1 MRHAQFGRMGGGA
14 EAGRPG
20 ADDGNFELCVAMPDG
35 TMQHWWRDNQSGGLP
50 WAYSASFGSNVKQVV
65 ALLQGSFGFNL
76 ELVALRNDGMLQ
88 HYWRD
93 DGGWHA
99 DGSTIGTT
107 L

>member
-1 MRHAQFGRMGGGA
+1 MGAQ
-14 EAGRPG
+14 
-20 ADDGNFELCVAMPDG
+20 
-35 TMQHWWRDNQSGGLP
+35 
-50 WAYSASFGSNVKQVV
+50 FGSNVNRVI

-76 ELVALRNDGMLQ
+76 ELIVLRNDGMLQ

-99 DGSTIGTT
+99 DAGTIGTT